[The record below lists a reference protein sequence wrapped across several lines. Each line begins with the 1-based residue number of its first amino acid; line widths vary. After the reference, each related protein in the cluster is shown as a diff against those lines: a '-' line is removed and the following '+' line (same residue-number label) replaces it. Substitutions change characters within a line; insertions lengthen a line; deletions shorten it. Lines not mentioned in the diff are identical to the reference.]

1 MKRGAVIIAAIV
13 LSFHVFAESEIVLKD
28 GSRIR
33 GEVLSM
39 QNGLYRI
46 RTESMGTIQ
55 LRSREI
61 LSITSL
67 GVSVPGD
74 SPGTDTAASSQTAV
88 DSIKSSIVNSPGV
101 MSTIMALQ
109 NDPQMKAILADP
121 EIMRA
126 VQNLDLQ
133 ALGNHPKI
141 KALMNNPKIK
151 RIHGIVN

>member
-101 MSTIMALQ
+101 MSTITALQ

-121 EIMRA
+121 AIMRA

-133 ALGNHPKI
+133 ALGNHTKI